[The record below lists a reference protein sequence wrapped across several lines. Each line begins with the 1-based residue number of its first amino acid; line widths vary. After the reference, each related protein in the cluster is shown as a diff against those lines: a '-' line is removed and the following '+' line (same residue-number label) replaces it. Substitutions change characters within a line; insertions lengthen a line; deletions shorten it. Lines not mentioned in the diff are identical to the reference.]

1 MTNYTITKFSKKCQ
15 KGINQECKCVCIIS
29 YACFCD
35 QLIITI
41 VGMYIYIYIY
51 INPRQGSQLNTRLI
65 ATPDLRIPWLSGQ
78 LATCLTQKR
87 MYTGWIQQQI
97 LISAMYQNAT
107 IHH

>member
-41 VGMYIYIYIY
+41 VGMYIYIY